1 MKTKL
6 MLSAGVVMGL
16 LTNEVYAQTKDKAEA
31 QTLYMD
37 VHQVEPGKVT
47 FADVE
52 GAHAK
57 DLAVQDKAGVKFLR
71 YWIDEEKG
79 LIYCLSSAP
88 NSEAIRKTHAE
99 AHGLEPQNIYEVTQ
113 GTEAKPEGGK
123 ELFMDIHELGPG
135 KVSAKD
141 VEEAHQK
148 DLAVEGKHGVK
159 FLNYWVNEKDGV
171 IMCLS
176 EAKDAE
182 AVVKTHKEAH
192 GLAPV
197 SVQKVKQGQ

>member
-6 MLSAGVVMGL
+6 ILSAGVVIGL

-37 VHQVEPGKVT
+37 VHQLEPGKVT

-99 AHGLEPQNIYEVTQ
+99 AHGLEPQNIYAVTQ